1 MNDNRMIMS
10 YTYEYPR
17 PAVTVDC
24 LVFSIENEH
33 VWLMLIQRDRPPFEK
48 SWALPGGFVE
58 IDENLPDAAYR
69 ELKEETGITDI
80 KLRQFR
86 AFGKPGRDP
95 RGRTISI
102 VYYGFVDSEKTTAMA
117 GSDAR
122 NVDWFDINDLPP
134 LAFDH
139 DQIIEKARRKLGI

>member
-1 MNDNRMIMS
+1 MS

-24 LVFSIENEH
+24 LVLSKENEQ
-33 VWLMLIQRDRPPFEK
+33 VWLMLIRRDKPPFEK

-58 IDENLPDAAYR
+58 IDEDLDEAAYR
-69 ELKEETGITDI
+69 ELKEETDI
-80 KLRQFR
+80 SDIELRQFR

-102 VYYGFVDSEKTTAMA
+102 VYYGFVDSEKTTAIA

-122 NVDWFDINDLPP
+122 NVDWFEINDLPP

-139 DQIIEKARRKLGI
+139 DEIIEMARRKLEV

>member
-1 MNDNRMIMS
+1 MS
-10 YTYEYPR
+10 YTYDYPR

-24 LVFSIENEH
+24 LVFSRDNRNLRLI
-33 VWLMLIQRDRPPFEK
+33 LIQRDRPPFEK

-58 IDENLPDAAYR
+58 IDEDLDEAAYR
-69 ELKEETGITDI
+69 ELKEETNISDLE
-80 KLRQFR
+80 LRQFR

-102 VYYGFVDSEKTTAMA
+102 VYYGFADNEKTRPKA
-117 GSDAR
+117 GSDAK
-122 NVDWFDINDLPP
+122 NVGWFDINDLPA

-139 DQIIEKARRKLGI
+139 DQIIEMAREELRV

>member
-1 MNDNRMIMS
+1 MS

-24 LVFSIENEH
+24 LVLSKENEQ
-33 VWLMLIQRDRPPFEK
+33 VWLMLIRRDKPPFEK

-58 IDENLPDAAYR
+58 IDEDLDEAAYR
-69 ELKEETGITDI
+69 ELKEETDI
-80 KLRQFR
+80 SDIELRQFR

-102 VYYGFVDSEKTTAMA
+102 VYYGFVDSEKTTAIA

-122 NVDWFDINDLPP
+122 NVDWFEINDLPP

-139 DQIIEKARRKLGI
+139 DEIIEMARRKLEI

>member
-1 MNDNRMIMS
+1 MS

-24 LVFSIENEH
+24 LVFSKENDR
-33 VWLMLIQRDRPPFEK
+33 VRLMLIQRDRPPFEE

-58 IDENLPDAAYR
+58 IDEDLPDAAYR

-80 KLRQFR
+80 ELRQFR

-102 VYYGFVDSEKTTAMA
+102 VYYGFVDPEKTQATA

-122 NVDWFDINDLPP
+122 NVDWFNINNLPE

-139 DQIIEKARRKLGI
+139 DKIIEMAREKLGI

>member
-1 MNDNRMIMS
+1 MS

-24 LVFSIENEH
+24 LVFSKENEH
-33 VWLMLIQRDRPPFEK
+33 VWLMLIQRDKAPFEK
-48 SWALPGGFVE
+48 FWALPGGFVE
-58 IDENLPDAAYR
+58 IDEDLDEAAYR
-69 ELKEETGITDI
+69 ELKEETSISDI

-102 VYYGFVDSEKTTAMA
+102 VYHGFVDPGKTAATA

-139 DQIIEKARRKLGI
+139 DEIIEMARRKLEI